1 MPKGQPRHDPVPL
14 LEWVTAALG
23 ALIALTLI
31 GVIGWS
37 AANEHPDELPKLRVE
52 AGPIETANTRRAVR
66 FTVYNRAGRTAKQVQ
81 IEGKLGEQTA
91 SATLDYVP
99 GRSQEPGALLF
110 DPEPRWGIVELRV
123 TGYQLP

>member
-1 MPKGQPRHDPVPL
+1 MPKRQSHHDPVPL

-37 AANEHPDELPKLRVE
+37 AANEHPDELPRLSVA
-52 AGPIETANTRRAVR
+52 AGPVEPAGARRAVR
-66 FTVYNRAGRTAKQVQ
+66 FTVSNSAGRTAKQVQ
-81 IEGKLGEQTA
+81 IEGKLGEQSA

-99 GRSQEPGALLF
+99 GRSEESGALLF
-110 DPEPRWGIVELRV
+110 DAGPRGRVEVKV

>member
-1 MPKGQPRHDPVPL
+1 MPTRQPRHDPVPL

-23 ALIALTLI
+23 ALVALALI

-37 AANEHPDELPKLRVE
+37 ALTEHPDELPQLSVQ
-52 AGPIETANTRRAVR
+52 AGPVEPAGEARAIR
-66 FTVYNRAGRTAKQVQ
+66 FTVSNGAGRTAKQVQ
-81 IEGKLGEQTA
+81 VEGKLGKQTA

-99 GRSQEPGALLF
+99 GRSEEHGALLF
-110 DPEPRWGIVELRV
+110 DAEPGGGTVELRI